1 MKTVKFPGLTEQK
14 AFVRPLA
21 VSDLESCL
29 EVESAFPEQERCS
42 KYKVSY
48 EQYQKIFVPRFA
60 DKHQFIYRLTVCPEI
75 CLGLFEERL
84 QGDQLIGHVIATRVS
99 ANRVTDGSM
108 EMPERWTGSRDTV
121 TVNDQIIGND
131 AKGRFLGVHSLA
143 IRSEYQGMGL
153 GRALMNEYIL
163 YAGQSIESAQSI
175 VIIAHDHLIKF
186 YESFG
191 FKNLGPSP
199 CAFGGGGWYDMVS
212 SQLWCH
218 V

>member
-1 MKTVKFPGLTEQK
+1 MKAMQFPGLADQK

-21 VSDLESCL
+21 GSDLESCL

-42 KYKVSY
+42 KEK
-48 EQYQKIFVPRFA
+48 
-60 DKHQFIYRLTVCPEI
+60 FIYRLTVCPEI
-75 CLGLFEERL
+75 CLGLFEEKP
-84 QGDQLIGHVIATRVS
+84 QGAQLIGHVIATRVS

-108 EMPERWTGSRDTV
+108 EMPERWTGSSDTV
-121 TVNDQIIGND
+121 TMDNQVIGND

-212 SQLWCH
+212 SQL
-218 V
+218 